1 MQLSNSKQEYTV
13 DYISGVMSLRHPQT
27 RSLEILSDIL
37 INHDRLADKSL
48 EGFGKMISDRYQ
60 IFRSFEHNYPAL
72 TFALSMGV
80 GKTKLMGAFI
90 TYLYTNRNI
99 KNYFVVAPSLT
110 IYEKLQNDLG
120 NPSNDKYVFNG
131 VGCFS
136 FIPNIIS
143 GENYDSKTAMSLNF
157 GDINIFIFNNAKF
170 NRETANINDFSE
182 ILGQSYFEYLT
193 SIEDL
198 VVILDES
205 HHYRN
210 NATGKAID
218 ALKPFLSIELTGT
231 PHINLNGQNINFQ
244 NVVYDYP
251 MAKAIEDG
259 YTKTPFAMTRR
270 DLIISNFTAE
280 QLDILMLKD
289 GIEHHEN
296 IKEHLKSYSLN
307 YDSRLVK
314 PFLLVVCRNTSHAD
328 QIVKVIRSQDF
339 FDGRYAQ
346 KVISIHSNQGAQ
358 EKDDN
363 IKLLLDVEKSEDQNP
378 IEIVVHVDILKEGWD
393 VNNLYTI
400 VPLRTASSRVLR
412 MQTVGRGL
420 RLPYGFRTGDKLVD
434 SLTITAH
441 DRFEEIVEEAQ
452 DPNGIFRSQNLIFKE
467 DEPKMRS
474 FQTLSIFDILD
485 DDRSSS
491 LFIEIGAE
499 NDEKASTC
507 VLNAQSIIRKEI
519 AESIMKSKDVD
530 TFKISKV
537 VTDKISEDLDLYE
550 KVKLHQD
557 IFQDWINNEI
567 SVNKERF
574 RSGCCFIPEIMIHSD
589 GETHSYI
596 KDFELDCSALNFAVV
611 DNEILIRNLI
621 DLSEI
626 EIIKTHG
633 VDFLVKNPYKF
644 ILEELNN
651 IPEIDYEGNAVLINK
666 VIHQLLEFVVT
677 TFGPD
682 QLNHI
687 LVYNKKSITK
697 NLANQLIKNT
707 VTVQPELIESIV
719 GFESSIISP
728 RYNFSESSPIDIYM
742 DVSEENIR
750 RNIFT
755 GFKKSIHLHYKF
767 DSNPEKIFA
776 IICETDR
783 DVIRWMR
790 PAPLQFKLYYGSGKR
805 YQPDFVVET
814 NNSMY
819 LVEIKGED
827 RIVDPDVIQKK
838 QRAISYC
845 KLASAYSVA
854 HGFKPW
860 SHLFIPASVFS
871 STTSFQTII
880 NNYLVK

>member
-296 IKEHLKSYSLN
+296 TKEHLKSYSLN

-314 PFLLVVCRNTSHAD
+314 PFLLVVCRNTSHA
-328 QIVKVIRSQDF
+328 
-339 FDGRYAQ
+339 
-346 KVISIHSNQGAQ
+346 
-358 EKDDN
+358 
-363 IKLLLDVEKSEDQNP
+363 
-378 IEIVVHVDILKEGWD
+378 
-393 VNNLYTI
+393 
-400 VPLRTASSRVLR
+400 
-412 MQTVGRGL
+412 
-420 RLPYGFRTGDKLVD
+420 
-434 SLTITAH
+434 
-441 DRFEEIVEEAQ
+441 
-452 DPNGIFRSQNLIFKE
+452 
-467 DEPKMRS
+467 
-474 FQTLSIFDILD
+474 
-485 DDRSSS
+485 
-491 LFIEIGAE
+491 EIG
-499 NDEKASTC
+499 
-507 VLNAQSIIRKEI
+507 
-519 AESIMKSKDVD
+519 
-530 TFKISKV
+530 
-537 VTDKISEDLDLYE
+537 
-550 KVKLHQD
+550 
-557 IFQDWINNEI
+557 
-567 SVNKERF
+567 
-574 RSGCCFIPEIMIHSD
+574 
-589 GETHSYI
+589 
-596 KDFELDCSALNFAVV
+596 
-611 DNEILIRNLI
+611 
-621 DLSEI
+621 
-626 EIIKTHG
+626 
-633 VDFLVKNPYKF
+633 
-644 ILEELNN
+644 
-651 IPEIDYEGNAVLINK
+651 
-666 VIHQLLEFVVT
+666 
-677 TFGPD
+677 
-682 QLNHI
+682 
-687 LVYNKKSITK
+687 
-697 NLANQLIKNT
+697 
-707 VTVQPELIESIV
+707 
-719 GFESSIISP
+719 
-728 RYNFSESSPIDIYM
+728 
-742 DVSEENIR
+742 
-750 RNIFT
+750 
-755 GFKKSIHLHYKF
+755 
-767 DSNPEKIFA
+767 
-776 IICETDR
+776 
-783 DVIRWMR
+783 
-790 PAPLQFKLYYGSGKR
+790 
-805 YQPDFVVET
+805 
-814 NNSMY
+814 
-819 LVEIKGED
+819 
-827 RIVDPDVIQKK
+827 
-838 QRAISYC
+838 RAH
-845 KLASAYSVA
+845 V
-854 HGFKPW
+854 
-860 SHLFIPASVFS
+860 
-871 STTSFQTII
+871 
-880 NNYLVK
+880 